1 MEPFTKYEHIQIDE
15 VCRICLQKKEQMNL
29 ICEAGFAD
37 MLLDC
42 ASVQVNFITLSH
54 LLYDVNI

>member
-1 MEPFTKYEHIQIDE
+1 METFTKYEHIQIDE
-15 VCRICLQKKEQMNL
+15 VCRICLVKKEHMGL

-42 ASVQVNFITLSH
+42 ASIQVDTSKDDFWML
-54 LLYDVNI
+54 